1 MIELDL
7 GADARERERLGLG
20 AVDSSGGD
28 QVGEEDPSPLGV
40 RAGGRVRTN
49 ALAPLGR
56 GMLLEA
62 LTESSSAH

>member
-7 GADARERERLGLG
+7 GADACERERLGLG

-40 RAGGRVRTN
+40 RAGGEFV
-49 ALAPLGR
+49 P
-56 GMLLEA
+56 MLWRR
-62 LTESSSAH
+62 